1 MRGQDLRSETR
12 HSAKDDR
19 EIMEVQQCQSSIDG
33 AGADSRH
40 KVDRR
45 YYPDESM
52 LLQVCLYLYS
62 VIIERPIL
70 MICSGERCIP
80 CNCGV
85 VHGVV

>member
-1 MRGQDLRSETR
+1 MRDQDLRSETR

-33 AGADSRH
+33 AEADSRH

-52 LLQVCLYLYS
+52 LLQVCLNLYS

-70 MICSGERCIP
+70 MICSGERYIP